1 MSLLLQAKINIAR
14 LFLLSIISSILL
26 WISWPPL
33 PLNFVIFIGFV
44 PLLLIEDNISLYH
57 KRRGF
62 KVFLLAYFTF
72 LCWNTF
78 TTYWIWFASPG
89 GAIMAIV
96 LNALLMTIPFF
107 MFHFVKR
114 RLGNTIGY
122 LSLICFWLCLE
133 MLHLNWDAPWPWLN
147 LGNVFAV
154 SRDWVQWYEYTGALG
169 GTVWAWVVNI
179 LIYRLIG
186 VPPSLKLRRAK
197 QTLGLSISIVLMPIL
212 VSYLIKPRNPALTNK
227 ANVVAVQPNIDPY
240 NDKFDTATYDYQ
252 INTLIS
258 LSEQKVDSNTVFV
271 AWPETAIAELINEQT
286 TFSYRSITKIHNFL
300 KRHPHLKLI
309 TGVNSYGTYPVGS
322 AHSETARPYPD
333 NSGWY
338 EGFNAAFEMDHTD
351 SVNIYHKFKL
361 VPGVEKMPY
370 PSALSFLESYSISM
384 GGPGGS
390 LGSKYAPIPFTI
402 NDSIKVAPIICYE
415 SIFGSYVSQFV
426 KNGADVLTII
436 TNDGWWQNTPGYKQ
450 HLYTGA
456 LRAIETR
463 EFIVRAANTGIS
475 CFIMPSGD
483 ILQATKFWVPAS
495 IKSPLLISHQ
505 QTFYARFGDYIGWT
519 GVYLAGFLIV
529 GWIVALFLKSFKKPK

>member
-1 MSLLLQAKINIAR
+1 M
-14 LFLLSIISSILL
+14 
-26 WISWPPL
+26 
-33 PLNFVIFIGFV
+33 IFIGFV

-57 KRRGF
+57 KKRGF
-62 KVFLLAYFTF
+62 KVFLLSYFTF

-89 GAIMAIV
+89 GAVMAIA
-96 LNALLMTIPFF
+96 LNSLLMTIPFF
-107 MFHFVKR
+107 TFHFVKR
-114 RLGNTIGY
+114 KLGKTWGY
-122 LSLICFWLCLE
+122 TSLICFWLCLE

-147 LGNVFAV
+147 IGNVFAV
-154 SRDWVQWYEYTGALG
+154 SRNWVQWYEYTGALG
-169 GTVWAWVVNI
+169 GTVWVWVVNI
-179 LIYRLIG
+179 LIYTLIG
-186 VPPSLKLRRAK
+186 VRNQESRVRIRKLVGVIA
-197 QTLGLSISIVLMPIL
+197 IVLVPIII
-212 VSYLIKPRNPALTNK
+212 SYIIKPKNPALTNK

-286 TFSYRSITKIHNFL
+286 IFSYRSITKIHNFL
-300 KRHPHLKLI
+300 KRHAHLKLI
-309 TGVNSYGTYPVGS
+309 TGVNSYGTYPMGG
-322 AHSETARPYPD
+322 AHSETARMYPD

-338 EGFNAAFEMDHTD
+338 EGYNAAFEMDHTD
-351 SVNIYHKFKL
+351 SVHIYHKFKL

-370 PSALSFLESYSISM
+370 PSVLSFLESYSISM

-390 LGSKYAPIPFTI
+390 LGSNYAPVPFKV
-402 NDSIKVAPIICYE
+402 NDSVKVAPIICYE
-415 SIFGSYVSQFV
+415 SIFGNYVSQFV
-426 KNGADVLTII
+426 KNGADVLAII

-475 CFIMPSGD
+475 CFIMPSGE
-483 ILQATKFWVPAS
+483 ILQATDYWVPAA
-495 IKSPLLISHQ
+495 IKSPLIICHK
-505 QTFYARFGDYIGWT
+505 QTFYTRFGDYIGWA
-519 GVYLAGFLIV
+519 GVYLAGFFVILLMI
-529 GWIVALFLKSFKKPK
+529 LMLKSVFFKPKSA